1 MEDQFPPSSSSSLQ
15 RAIDAKLGL
24 GNSRVRKVL
33 QSALAT
39 ASVLAILFVL
49 DALSDTATV
58 ATLGASAFVAFVTPE
73 SRFSQPRY
81 LIGGYLAGVISGCLC
96 YSLSGLPTIAQI
108 AVVEKWSHVIFG
120 AIAVGMA
127 ILLMLATGTEH
138 PPAAGL
144 ALGLVLNGWD
154 YTTVV
159 AIVAGVVSLA
169 VLRASLDPVLARL
182 S

>member
-1 MEDQFPPSSSSSLQ
+1 MEDQYTPVRSSIWHEIIARLSL
-15 RAIDAKLGL
+15 RG
-24 GNSRVRKVL
+24 SRVRKVL

-39 ASVLAILFVL
+39 ASILAILLML
-49 DALSDTATV
+49 DALSDTTIV
-58 ATLGASAFVAFVTPE
+58 ATLGASAFVAFVTHE

-81 LIGGYLAGVISGCLC
+81 LIGGYLAGVLSGCLC
-96 YSLSGLPTIAQI
+96 HSLSVIPTIAHI
-108 AVVEKWSHVIFG
+108 AVVDQWSHVIFG
-120 AIAVGMA
+120 AIAVGLA

-154 YTTVV
+154 YSTVV

-169 VLRASLDPVLARL
+169 VLRVSLGPVLARF